1 MATHLTQNPCP
12 IRSQRPDVGS
22 TLEAL
27 VLTAMRRQPEHRY
40 QSATVL
46 VVVDL
51 GRLDPP
57 LGGIA
62 AAATRA
68 ELWKYVGTT
77 ASAFMALVTTII
89 VLSIVLR

>member
-12 IRSQRPDVGS
+12 IRSQRPDVSS

-40 QSATVL
+40 QSATAL
-46 VVVDL
+46 VVDL